1 MLNPTTVQ
9 ASGCAG
15 WLPSQPVLLYCNVV
29 VLLLCHGEKSW
40 VSFSVYCSQINHLF
54 HFFHFLTSLKW
65 NSRKEN
71 VGSLYLL
78 NLDLKTISFT
88 KSQCQNLNSN
98 QKSLHYFWAKSGL
111 QSDLVQVHS
120 HWFLIHIIVS
130 YFIKLKKKSWTPQNF
145 IKNIYSS
152 VLLCNGL
159 YMNWLLDKKNCVLH
173 YSKNIP
179 NVTHFLLHMFL
190 HTYPF

>member
-1 MLNPTTVQ
+1 MNTSNYKSDNCTGFWLSWLTVFSACPAATMYCRYFSYQHLSMLNPTTVQ

-130 YFIKLKKKSWTPQNF
+130 YFIK
-145 IKNIYSS
+145 I
-152 VLLCNGL
+152 
-159 YMNWLLDKKNCVLH
+159 
-173 YSKNIP
+173 
-179 NVTHFLLHMFL
+179 
-190 HTYPF
+190 